1 MIILW
6 AIKGIFTLDNYISIQ
21 VETIPMLRFKV
32 LQNSYVMYYKS
43 YATNPFINGG
53 NRIAFKFFFK
63 ESKELKIL
71 EI

>member
-1 MIILW
+1 
-6 AIKGIFTLDNYISIQ
+6 
-21 VETIPMLRFKV
+21 MLRFKV